1 MRHTEEIWADWLCTQ
16 SAERL
21 VMVLRCQAWS
31 WGQVGV
37 GTAEWPGRLVW
48 LGFSHQRL
56 PSPHTQ
62 MTCPTQSYSSCVGWQ
77 NFLPWLCAPTC
88 CWDGTFSTFPGS
100 ESPVPCLALCCPA
113 FALSQWLPEFCPSSS
128 MWVSHRYTEEKGWL
142 WVWSWSQARVFA
154 AGESLAPRTP
164 EVPTVKSLAD
174 LVLFIRDLCLP
185 LSPEV
190 HYCVTTNPIWST
202 SCHMR

>member
-1 MRHTEEIWADWLCTQ
+1 MVWIVTQDAEDGLKEEMFWRDTSDTFWLRSLWDTLRRSEQIDCTQ

-56 PSPHTQ
+56 PSPHTR

-100 ESPVPCLALCCPA
+100 ESPVPCLALCCLALLLVSDCQSPVPA
-113 FALSQWLPEFCPSSS
+113 HPCGLVIGTQRKRDGFGCDPEARHGCLLQVKVWHLELLKSQ
-128 MWVSHRYTEEKGWL
+128 
-142 WVWSWSQARVFA
+142 Q
-154 AGESLAPRTP
+154 
-164 EVPTVKSLAD
+164 
-174 LVLFIRDLCLP
+174 
-185 LSPEV
+185 
-190 HYCVTTNPIWST
+190 
-202 SCHMR
+202 